1 MKKNIF
7 KFISL
12 FFIIIFVSGCANKN
26 TKVFKEPLYK
36 NPDSSY
42 EGFIIDYLFDF
53 VTEQYYTMDN
63 ISSSL
68 HTSAIFSALNDERH
82 GEIYYWE
89 NKKYFGRVKIVLT
102 YFLESDLVCRHWVEQ
117 VSKIKRE
124 YTDGTIKHTKKDGT
138 NKACYNKKEDKW
150 YFENYYGE

>member
-12 FFIIIFVSGCANKN
+12 FFIIIFVSGCTNKN

-124 YTDGTIKHTKKDGT
+124 YSDGTIKHTKKDRT

-150 YFENYYGE
+150 YFENYNDE

>member
-1 MKKNIF
+1 
-7 KFISL
+7 
-12 FFIIIFVSGCANKN
+12 
-26 TKVFKEPLYK
+26 
-36 NPDSSY
+36 
-42 EGFIIDYLFDF
+42 
-53 VTEQYYTMDN
+53 MDN
-63 ISSSL
+63 KSSSL

-102 YFLESDLVCRHWVEQ
+102 YFSETDLICRHWIEQ
-117 VSKIKRE
+117 VSKIKRI
-124 YTDGTIKHTKKDGT
+124 YSDGVIKHTKKDRT

>member
-1 MKKNIF
+1 MRKNIF
-7 KFISL
+7 KFISFFFLL
-12 FFIIIFVSGCANKN
+12 FFVIGCASNN

-36 NPDSSY
+36 NPDSGY
-42 EGFIIDYLFDF
+42 EGYVIDYLFDF
-53 VTEQYYTMDN
+53 VTEKYYTMDDK
-63 ISSSL
+63 SSSL

-102 YFLESDLVCRHWVEQ
+102 YFSEPDLICRHWIEQ
-117 VSKIKRE
+117 VSKIKRV
-124 YTDGTIKHTKKDGT
+124 YSDGIIKHIKKDRT